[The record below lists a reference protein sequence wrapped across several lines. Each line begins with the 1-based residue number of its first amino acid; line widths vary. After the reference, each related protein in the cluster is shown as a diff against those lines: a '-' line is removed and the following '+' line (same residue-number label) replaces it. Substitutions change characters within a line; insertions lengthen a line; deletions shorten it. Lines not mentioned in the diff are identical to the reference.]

1 MSATT
6 KPFAGTLRVLER
18 NVLVNRRVWLIFFV
32 GILEPILFLFSIGVG
47 VGGLVGKVAGP
58 GGQLVSY
65 RDFVA
70 PGLMATAAMNAAV
83 FDTTIIFLIKLKYW
97 KVFDSMLA
105 TPLRPTDVVAGEI
118 AWSVLRGVIYAVFF
132 YVTMLILGVTHS
144 WEAILLVPAA
154 ALVSWAFSGAGAAG
168 ASFMRSYYDFDFM
181 SVVII
186 PSFLFSGVFFDL
198 NRYPTWLAT
207 IVRVTPLYQGVA
219 LMRDLSFGHAGAV
232 SIVHAAYLIALGAT
246 GLWIATRRMTS
257 RLTP

>member
-1 MSATT
+1 
-6 KPFAGTLRVLER
+6 L
-18 NVLVNRRVWLIFFV
+18 LVNRRLWLIFFV
-32 GILEPILFLFSIGVG
+32 GILEPILFLLSIGIGVG
-47 VGGLVGKVAGP
+47 DLVGKIAGP

-97 KVFDSMLA
+97 KIFDSMLA

-132 YVTMLILGVTHS
+132 YVTMLVLGVTHS
-144 WEAILLVPAA
+144 WQAIFLIPAA

-186 PSFLFSGVFFDL
+186 PSFLFSGVFFEL
-198 NRYPTWLAT
+198 SRYPTWVAT
-207 IVRVTPLYQGVA
+207 IVRVSPLYQGVA
-219 LMRDLSFGHAGAV
+219 LMRDLSFGHAGLGSVA
-232 SIVHAAYLIALGAT
+232 HAAYLAAMGSF
-246 GLWIATRRMTS
+246 GLWLATRRTAS